1 MHMLRVI
8 TCSAQVMYHPTAGHG
23 GFLLSTKWRRQM
35 IANIKV
41 TVATG
46 AHMSAKTGCSS

>member
-1 MHMLRVI
+1 
-8 TCSAQVMYHPTAGHG
+8 MYHPTAGHG

-41 TVATG
+41 TVSNG
-46 AHMSAKTGCSS
+46 ARLAAKRHVPA